1 MGVFSRRRHRTDP
14 RTADVP
20 SAREARAETT
30 THFRE
35 FVRTRVGVEA
45 YIEPPTAH
53 DPVTV
58 VLVARTG
65 EWTRRRAPDHK
76 AARALAREL
85 AIPAYDVQ
93 LTGYPASMR
102 QWNSANRGPR

>member
-1 MGVFSRRRHRTDP
+1 MGVFSRRRPEAGRRP
-14 RTADVP
+14 ADLP
-20 SAREARAETT
+20 SAREARAETV

-45 YIEPPTAH
+45 YVEPPTAH
-53 DPVTV
+53 DPFTI

-65 EWTRRRAPDHK
+65 EWTRRRVPDEK

-85 AIPAYDVQ
+85 AIPVYDVH

-102 QWNSANRGPR
+102 QWSSANRGPR